1 MQGYLI
7 SVLGKAQMFFGRH
20 FLMAA
25 AGSKNVSQSD
35 ANNVLETAGEVT
47 AEATEEV
54 NRFIEFFHDN
64 IPNLISFGVKVVLAL
79 IFFFIGSKVI
89 KWIRKVIRKSFERS
103 NVDAGVKQ
111 FVDSMIKFSLYVIL
125 IFMIATNFGVE
136 SSSVAALIASA
147 GVAIGL
153 AVQGKNFGVESSS
166 VAALIA
172 SAGVAIGLAV
182 QGSLSNFA
190 GGILILVLKPFT
202 VGDYIIVTQENIEGT
217 VKEIQIFYTKLA
229 TIDNQTVVV
238 PNSIL
243 TNNSLT
249 NVTARPERKLD
260 LKVGISYEADLRK
273 AKQIVE
279 EKLRDDPS
287 VIQDEEKRV
296 FVDSLGDSAVVIG
309 LRAWV
314 KTDEYWTTRWRILEE
329 IKLTFDEEGIEI
341 PYNQLTVHMKTD
353 EETTKGNGNTLGE
366 N

>member
-1 MQGYLI
+1 MDKMNLFGKDNEKKE
-7 SVLGKAQMFFGRH
+7 SVLMEANGTEVANTPKAPIQDETGIIRF
-20 FLMAA
+20 
-25 AGSKNVSQSD
+25 KQVDVVSPSYNMQLDNDKVYTVDINS
-35 ANNVLETAGEVT
+35 LES
-47 AEATEEV
+47 
-54 NRFIEFFHDN
+54 RDN
-64 IPNLISFGVKVVLAL
+64 

-125 IFMIATNFGVE
+125 IFMIAT
-136 SSSVAALIASA
+136 
-147 GVAIGL
+147 
-153 AVQGKNFGVESSS
+153 NFGVESSS